1 MYLVASDPTLAI
13 TRDMWVQLSYVSCN
27 IYNYIS
33 NARRNPT
40 TNATDNYYF
49 KVDIKFICKPSLT
62 S

>member
-13 TRDMWVQLSYVSCN
+13 TRDMWVQLSYVSGN

-40 TNATDNYYF
+40 TNATDSTT
-49 KVDIKFICKPSLT
+49 IKLILNSSVNLH
-62 S
+62 